1 MRVFKWSS
9 NFRGNDESSISFIWV
24 NMPDL
29 PIHFLAKQSLFSISG
44 LIGLP
49 LKTDAATASL
59 TRPSV
64 ARICVEM
71 NLLQKFPSRVW
82 IGTGFRGFWQPLEY
96 EHVPKYCSHYLKQ
109 SHDQFECK
117 FAYKKANVYLQ
128 EPIWKIVNRGPEN
141 GSGNIDGWNSKGF
154 NQVY

>member
-49 LKTDAATASL
+49 LKTDAATASI

-82 IGTGFRGFWQPLEY
+82 IGTGFRGFWQPLSLVWFTDFSTRKRTSFSLFGK
-96 EHVPKYCSHYLKQ
+96 HKFRKYFS
-109 SHDQFECK
+109 E
-117 FAYKKANVYLQ
+117 
-128 EPIWKIVNRGPEN
+128 RGESR
-141 GSGNIDGWNSKGF
+141 G
-154 NQVY
+154 